1 MAVKKPVQCPLCGQ
15 NIYKTGECSG
25 CRISLDLSRKII
37 NTSNYHYNIALD
49 KARVRDLSGAIDSLD
64 TALMF
69 YRNNVRA
76 RNLLGLIYMEM
87 GETVTALKH
96 FVLSLNIKPEKN
108 IASKYVRLCQD
119 AKKLDGANYIAKK
132 YNLAVEALQV
142 GNIDLAM
149 MNLKNA
155 LMTNSHFV
163 KGLLLISLIYIK
175 MQNYEKAAT
184 FLGRAL
190 KLDRGNPICY
200 RYLNEIGSEITDAPI
215 AEMEIE
221 DEDETEDNKRFN
233 IFKRFVTVKSDGYD
247 VANFVR
253 YSGTYLL
260 MGAVLGIL
268 LLGFVIIPGKEKSF
282 KQENSRI
289 INKYSEELS
298 SKNSIISSLDSQ
310 IEGLN
315 LELQEA
321 HAVKEGEKAPDYSV
335 IKNGMTEED
344 IEKMIEWE

>member
-1 MAVKKPVQCPLCGQ
+1 MAIKPVQCPLCGQ

-25 CRISLDLSRKII
+25 CRIPLDLSRKII

-49 KARVRDLSGAIDSLD
+49 KARVRDLTGAIASLE
-64 TALMF
+64 TSLMF
-69 YRNNVRA
+69 HKNNVRA

-87 GETVTALKH
+87 GEIVTALKH
-96 FVLSLNIKPEKN
+96 FVLSLNVKPEKN
-108 IASKYVRLCQD
+108 IASKYVKLCQD
-119 AKKLDGANYIAKK
+119 ATKLDGANFLAKT
-132 YNLAVEALQV
+132 YNLALEALQV
-142 GNIDLAM
+142 GNVDLAV
-149 MNLKNA
+149 MNLKKA
-155 LMTNSHFV
+155 LMNNSHFL

-175 MQNYEKAAT
+175 NQNYERASV

-190 KLDRGNPICY
+190 KLDRGNAICY
-200 RYLNEIGSEITDAPI
+200 RYLNEIGSEISDAPI
-215 AEMEIE
+215 AELEIDDEEE
-221 DEDETEDNKRFN
+221 DAPKKKFD
-233 IFKRFVTVKSDGYD
+233 IFKRFVTMKSDGYD

-260 MGAVLGIL
+260 MGAALGIL

-282 KQENSRI
+282 KQENSKI
-289 INKYSEELS
+289 INRYSEELS

-310 IEGLN
+310 IEDLN
-315 LELQEA
+315 HELEEA